1 MIRADALMKPLLI
14 FALAALLSAP
24 SLAAGPTA
32 PAKGDVAK
40 GQALANQVCMACHG
54 ADGNSMTPENPKL
67 AGQHPEYLVKQ
78 LHEYKSGKRA
88 NAIMQ
93 GFAAQLSDEDM
104 LNLASYFA
112 SQPLALG
119 AARNR
124 ELVQLG
130 ERIYRGGIQDRQIPA
145 CAGCHGP
152 AGWGIPSQY
161 PRLNGQHSGYTEAQL
176 RAFRSG
182 ERRNNTQMTAI
193 AAHMS
198 DREIQAVAD
207 YIAGL
212 R

>member
-1 MIRADALMKPLLI
+1 MKPFLTLV
-14 FALAALLSAP
+14 LAALLSAP
-24 SLAAGPTA
+24 ALAAGPTP
-32 PAKGDVAK
+32 PARGDVAK

-54 ADGNSMTPENPKL
+54 ADGNSMAPENPKL

-78 LHEYKSGKRA
+78 LQEYKSGKRA

-93 GFAAQLSDEDM
+93 GFAANLSDEDM
-104 LNLASYFA
+104 LNLATYFA
-112 SQPLALG
+112 SQPLTLG

-130 ERIYRGGIQDRQIPA
+130 EQIYRGGIQDRRVPA

-152 AGWGIPSQY
+152 AAWGIPSQY
-161 PRLNGQHSGYTEAQL
+161 PRLNAQHAAYTEAQL

-182 ERRNNTQMTAI
+182 ERQNNPQMSAI